1 MNIIAWNKTTDSAIL
16 PERLPL
22 DSEWA
27 FFDYGNGR
35 TAKKQYN
42 EPVVIPE
49 KVVIPITVTSITGAL
64 ISDIETGEVVVKEL
78 APFTMTASVPLGVD
92 VPFLVPIKRTDTGRI
107 VYVAAEVVNDVM
119 TATIALPTSGAWVC
133 GEDEVNSNLSDEPF
147 VFSFVG
153 LNIKAVQ

>member
-1 MNIIAWNKTTDSAIL
+1 MNIIAWNKETDTAII

-22 DSEWA
+22 GGEWA
-27 FFDYGNGR
+27 FFDYGEGR

-49 KVVIPITVTSITGAL
+49 KVVIPITVTSITGA
-64 ISDIETGEVVVKEL
+64 ISSDIDTGEVVVKEL
-78 APFTMTASVPLGVD
+78 TPFTMTASVPLGQD
-92 VPFLVPIKRTDTGRI
+92 APFLVPIKRTDTNRI
-107 VYVAAEVVNDVM
+107 VYVSAEVVSNVM
-119 TATIALPTSGAWVC
+119 TATISLPTSGAWVC

-147 VFSFVG
+147 IFSFAG